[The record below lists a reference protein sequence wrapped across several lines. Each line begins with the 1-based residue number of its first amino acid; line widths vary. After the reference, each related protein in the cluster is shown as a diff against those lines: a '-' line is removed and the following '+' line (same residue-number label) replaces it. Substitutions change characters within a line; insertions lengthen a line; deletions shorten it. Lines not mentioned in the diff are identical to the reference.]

1 MFENRWKCHIWIYL
15 HLEFSTNF
23 CPIDMSGNTDRPQ
36 ASGYQKF
43 AILNE
48 LLSKYS
54 SLPDAMLNETFSLTI
69 KHRGTESNEKG
80 EKELEDSRVKN
91 YNLL

>member
-1 MFENRWKCHIWIYL
+1 
-15 HLEFSTNF
+15 
-23 CPIDMSGNTDRPQ
+23 MSGNTVRPQ
-36 ASGYQKF
+36 ASGYQKL

-69 KHRGTESNEKG
+69 KRRGTESNEKG